1 MKSLLLF
8 TLITLVVPTIQG
20 EVLYNV
26 DFNPPV
32 HFVGQ
37 PPALGGNTYPKDKP
51 TQFGFS
57 WGTAI
62 VLSEYGTL
70 NDQPLLLIPQPDSSR
85 PSVRLDFDLTGKENF
100 PFYIMSVD
108 MLLSSFESDSD
119 IFHFYFDTP
128 ISHLIAFEHDGTI
141 YQRGDNTDL
150 NSFDFDKAFNFKVYV
165 DIENNNWSLFI
176 NDGML
181 YSGIFH
187 KPFPAHPELPE
198 KLENIVMILDYD
210 DNTPNIPIAVIDNLS
225 IIGIPEPA
233 TILLLGLGGL
243 FLRKRKQ

>member
-8 TLITLVVPTIQG
+8 ALITLVVPTVQG

-32 HFVGQ
+32 HSVGQ

-70 NDQPLLLIPQPDSSR
+70 NDQPLLLIPQPASSR
-85 PSVRLDFDLTGKENF
+85 PSVRLNFDLTGKETF

-108 MLLSSFESDSD
+108 MLLSSFKSGSD
-119 IFHFYFDTP
+119 IFNFYFSTP
-128 ISHLIAFEHDGTI
+128 VSHQIKFYYSGAI
-141 YQRGDNTDL
+141 YQGGDHTVLL
-150 NSFDFDKAFNFKVYV
+150 NSFDFDKAFNFKVHV

-176 NDGML
+176 NDDML
-181 YSGIFH
+181 YSCIFH
-187 KPFPAHPELPE
+187 TPAPAHPESPE
-198 KLENIVMILDYD
+198 KLERITMILDYD
-210 DNTPNIPIAVIDNLS
+210 DNTSNIPIAVIDNLS

-233 TILLLGLGGL
+233 TIFLLGIGAVMV
-243 FLRKRKQ
+243 RKKR